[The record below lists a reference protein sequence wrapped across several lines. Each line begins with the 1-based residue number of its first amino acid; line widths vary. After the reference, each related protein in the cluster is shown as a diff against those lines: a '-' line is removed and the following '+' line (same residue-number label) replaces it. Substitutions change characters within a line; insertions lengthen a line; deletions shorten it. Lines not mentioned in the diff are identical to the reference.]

1 MNRPRAREGLPQP
14 QRRRAM
20 LVVLAGLSMSV
31 LDGAIAN
38 IALPTIAQELRTDP
52 ATAVWV
58 VNAYQLAV
66 TISLLPFASLG
77 DLRGYRRVFVS
88 GLAVFTLGSLA
99 CALSGSLTAL
109 VASRILQGFGG
120 AGIMSVNTALLRF
133 IYPADQLGRGIGINA
148 LAGSTSAAIGPS
160 VAAGI
165 LSIASWQW
173 LFAIN
178 VPLGVVALVLARR
191 VLPRSP
197 LARHRFDWLS
207 ALLSALTFGALI
219 IGVDNLRRLS
229 VSVAFE
235 LAGAAVA
242 GALFV
247 WRQRMLA
254 YPMLALELFA
264 RPVFALS
271 VMSSICSF
279 TAQNL
284 TFVSLPFF
292 LEEVLGQSAVETGL
306 LMTPWPVA
314 VGFVAPIAGWLVD
327 RHYPAGILGGIGLV
341 ALSRGLVLVASQEA
355 HAEVSRIAWCMA
367 ICGVRFGFFQSPNN
381 RTILASAPPERA
393 GSASGILASARLVG
407 QTPGGGVGRS
417 DLCPDECRPGWHRPR
432 RHLGLVGR
440 RRLCRGGWCGD
451 EQPAAFRVS
460 SGRPDGRRILPEI
473 VFGKSQNSIRRTRL

>member
-20 LVVLAGLSMSV
+20 LAVLAGLSMSV

-38 IALPTIAQELRTDP
+38 IVLPTIAQELRTDP

-77 DLRGYRRVFVS
+77 ELRGYRRVFVS
-88 GLAVFTLGSLA
+88 GLAVFALGSLA
-99 CALSGSLTAL
+99 CTLLGSLTAL

-148 LAGSTSAAIGPS
+148 FAGSTSAAIGPS
-160 VAAGI
+160 LAAGI
-165 LSIASWQW
+165 LSIAWWQW

-367 ICGVRFGFFQSPNN
+367 ICGVGFGFFQSPNN
-381 RTILASAPPERA
+381 RTILASAPLERA

-432 RHLGLVGR
+432 RHLGLAGR
-440 RRLCRGGWCGD
+440 RGLCRGGCGD

-460 SGRPDGRRILPEI
+460 SGRPDGRRIFLKPPWC
-473 VFGKSQNSIRRTRL
+473 FPLSGAP

>member
-1 MNRPRAREGLPQP
+1 MNRPQTRDGLPQP

-20 LVVLAGLSMSV
+20 LVVLTGLSMSV

-38 IALPTIAQELRTDP
+38 IALPTIAAELRTDP
-52 ATAVWV
+52 ANAVWV

-77 DLRGYRRVFVS
+77 ELRGYRRVFIG

-99 CALSGSLTAL
+99 CALSGSLTTL

-148 LAGSTSAAIGPS
+148 LVGSISAAIGPS

-178 VPLGVVALVLARR
+178 VPLGVVALMFARR
-191 VLPRSP
+191 ELPRTP

-207 ALLSALTFGALI
+207 AGLSAATFGALI
-219 IGVDNLRRLS
+219 IGIDNLRRLS
-229 VSVAFE
+229 MAVAFE

-242 GALFV
+242 GALFI

-264 RPVFALS
+264 RPVSALS
-271 VMSSICSF
+271 VVGSICSF

-292 LEEVLGQSAVETGL
+292 LEEVLGRSAVETAL
-306 LMTPWPVA
+306 LMTPWPIGARLNSAFQQMVYA
-314 VGFVAPIAGWLVD
+314 HGYDHNSVLNQRPGNSINFAARAYDPCTGPRDRLLHHRAGCAA
-327 RHYPAGILGGIGLV
+327 RYQQRPEQLGGRVVGPD
-341 ALSRGLVLVASQEA
+341 LSPDRGI
-355 HAEVSRIAWCMA
+355 HAR
-367 ICGVRFGFFQSPNN
+367 
-381 RTILASAPPERA
+381 
-393 GSASGILASARLVG
+393 
-407 QTPGGGVGRS
+407 
-417 DLCPDECRPGWHRPR
+417 D
-432 RHLGLVGR
+432 
-440 RRLCRGGWCGD
+440 
-451 EQPAAFRVS
+451 AAFRGQPQQAQLSDGEVEAGAGVPFDDDLPLRDRCAPS
-460 SGRPDGRRILPEI
+460 RPLPRSGQITAFAPVIL
-473 VFGKSQNSIRRTRL
+473 

>member
-52 ATAVWV
+52 ATVVWV

-77 DLRGYRRVFVS
+77 ELRGYRRVFVS
-88 GLAVFTLGSLA
+88 GLAVFALGSLA
-99 CALSGSLTAL
+99 CTLLGSLTAL

-207 ALLSALTFGALI
+207 ALLSALTLARDHRRRQSSPVVCQRRVRIGGCRGRRRALCLAAAHAGLPDAGARTLCATGLRALRDELDLLVHRAESDVRLAAVLPRGGARP
-219 IGVDNLRRLS
+219 IGGRDRPLNDPLAGGGRFCRADRGMARRPALSGRHSRRDRLGRIEPGTGAGGLSGSACGGVAHRLVHGNLRRRVRLLPIPEQPDHS
-229 VSVAFE
+229 RE
-235 LAGAAVA
+235 RAARTR
-242 GALFV
+242 
-247 WRQRMLA
+247 RQRQWHPRQRA
-254 YPMLALELFA
+254 A
-264 RPVFALS
+264 RRPD
-271 VMSSICSF
+271 
-279 TAQNL
+279 
-284 TFVSLPFF
+284 
-292 LEEVLGQSAVETGL
+292 
-306 LMTPWPVA
+306 PW
-314 VGFVAPIAGWLVD
+314 
-327 RHYPAGILGGIGLV
+327 
-341 ALSRGLVLVASQEA
+341 
-355 HAEVSRIAWCMA
+355 
-367 ICGVRFGFFQSPNN
+367 
-381 RTILASAPPERA
+381 
-393 GSASGILASARLVG
+393 
-407 QTPGGGVGRS
+407 
-417 DLCPDECRPGWHRPR
+417 
-432 RHLGLVGR
+432 GR
-440 RRLCRGGWCGD
+440 RWS
-451 EQPAAFRVS
+451 V
-460 SGRPDGRRILPEI
+460 
-473 VFGKSQNSIRRTRL
+473 